1 MQMTPLI
8 THSQCDQLAWQQAF
22 FSSLDQQC
30 GKREIGKEERSSPND
45 RNEELGCPVWANDRF
60 DISLFQKSLSAHHKT
75 KVIAVAKRVFE
86 ERLPELK
93 ETKDLFIGFT
103 GSDGR
108 EEKLNPHA
116 SPVEIVV
123 GIRSTESLKSGAIDK
138 IRTLIS
144 QHPDLFYKDI
154 EVKCLETDALITFK
168 GEKDERPFP
177 TRALD
182 ARYLV
187 GNEDTFIAYRKAFFK
202 ELQEPKNSKALARFK
217 KNAVQDTYRVFKR
230 TFEGVDKSQI
240 DLSTG
245 KVSYD
250 GNRIKG
256 VKYPY
261 LRPIQ
266 YKLAMYVF
274 SLIQNNKISEA
285 DFFQMPS
292 PTIERIQW
300 LAEKK
305 LIKATPEE
313 INSFQKAYI
322 ASLVWFSIS
331 QKRFEVFKNSE
342 ISLPTRELKGVAD
355 AIAQFCNRLAA

>member
-1 MQMTPLI
+1 MATLTIHP
-8 THSQCDQLAWQQAF
+8 QCDQLAWQQAF
-22 FSSLDQQC
+22 FISLDHPS
-30 GKREIGKEERSSPND
+30 GKKEIGKEERSSPNSIND
-45 RNEELGCPVWANDRF
+45 DLGCPVWANDKF

-75 KVIAVAKRVFE
+75 RVIAVAKRVFE
-86 ERLPELK
+86 DKLPELA
-93 ETKDLFIGFT
+93 EAKDLFIGFT

-123 GIRSTESLKSGAIDK
+123 GMKSKESLKSGALEK
-138 IRTLIS
+138 IRTLIA

-154 EVKCLETDALITFK
+154 EVKCLETDALMTFK

-187 GNEDTFIAYRKAFFK
+187 GNEETFIAYRKAFFK
-202 ELQEPKNSKALARFK
+202 ELQQPASSKALAKFK

-230 TFEGVDKSQI
+230 TVEGVDKSQI
-240 DLSTG
+240 DLFTG
-245 KVSYD
+245 NVSYD

-261 LRPIQ
+261 LRPVQ
-266 YKLAMYVF
+266 YKLAMHVF

-300 LAEKK
+300 LADKK
-305 LIKATPEE
+305 LIKATAEE
-313 INSFQKAYI
+313 IRSFQKAYI
-322 ASLVWFSIS
+322 ASMVWFSIS
-331 QKRFEVFKNSE
+331 QKRFEVFKQPE
-342 ISLPTRELKGVAD
+342 ISLPVRELKGVAE